1 MSTNAKSESG
11 CSGQNDDI
19 TLHQEPHIHLG
30 DKIISAPRNFWLPCQ
45 HFYTRKGNSCLL
57 PWLKKVFNPYTNCS
71 TQPNATELPADENE
85 IWQEGRLNW
94 ITAEVRSFSFPDV
107 SPLNQSPMVLT
118 ALLHIWIAFPGAE
131 HPSQHNL
138 WSRDGKI
145 KKDNI
150 SFHYQLL
157 INMKDFSQELSTG
170 TEFKH
175 SEEKKNRFRNIVV
188 GLNLGK

>member
-30 DKIISAPRNFWLPCQ
+30 NKIISAPRNFWFLCQ

-71 TQPNATELPADENE
+71 TQPNTTELPADDNE

-94 ITAEVRSFSFPDV
+94 ITAEVRSSCFPDV

-118 ALLHIWIAFPGAE
+118 ALLHIWIAFPGAK
-131 HPSQHNL
+131 HPSRHNL
-138 WSRDGKI
+138 WPRDGKI

-150 SFHYQLL
+150 SLL
-157 INMKDFSQELSTG
+157 F
-170 TEFKH
+170 
-175 SEEKKNRFRNIVV
+175 
-188 GLNLGK
+188 